1 MCEYHA
7 PQQIRIIN
15 IAYLL
20 QNLNCAV
27 LSAIEIKLVYSINLK
42 DNMIMNKVTRFSANL
57 KNFTFEVMR
66 RYRDDETSLAAS
78 SLAYTALLSLV
89 PFMSVLITVFSAM
102 PLFEEASQ
110 QLQDF
115 IFQNFVPTTGA
126 VIQEYIIGFVEKAR
140 GLTVTMFL
148 AVFVTS
154 ILMMHTMEKA
164 LNRIFDTKATVRFQ
178 RKILMYWAMLTMGPL
193 LVGGGIALST
203 LVFKY
208 SALASLKGVLVK
220 ALPIISAM
228 VAFFLIYFIVPNRK
242 VKWRNAMVG
251 ALFSAICF
259 ELAKKGFTLYVTSI
273 PSYQKVY
280 GTLATI
286 PLFLIW
292 MFLSWN
298 IILLGGTITATLETS
313 RWRLHVQ
320 SYQTNERLLLVI
332 EVLKILWQASQ
343 QGKTVSYNDLSGQLY
358 FVPDDEFNKQLEWLE
373 ESEYITIN
381 QAGEYLLRH
390 DLSALNF
397 KSLYMNGGYKIPLK
411 ASQYFAHY
419 QHLLDAYWQPV
430 DGMLNQPIERIFNQH
445 LYAQQ
450 KQFEENT

>member
-1 MCEYHA
+1 
-7 PQQIRIIN
+7 
-15 IAYLL
+15 
-20 QNLNCAV
+20 
-27 LSAIEIKLVYSINLK
+27 
-42 DNMIMNKVTRFSANL
+42 MNKVTRFAINL
-57 KNFTFEVMR
+57 KNFTFEVAR

-102 PLFEEASQ
+102 PLFEDASQ

-115 IFQNFVPTTGA
+115 IFQNFVPSSGA
-126 VIQEYIIGFVEKAR
+126 VIQEYINGFVEKAR

-164 LNRIFDTKATVRFQ
+164 LNRIFDSKSSGRFKTK
-178 RKILMYWAMLTMGPL
+178 LMMYWAVLTMGPL
-193 LVGGGIALST
+193 LVGGGIALSSV
-203 LVFKY
+203 VFKY
-208 SALASLKGVLVK
+208 SAFASMKGFLVK
-220 ALPIISAM
+220 ALPILSST
-228 VAFFLIYFIVPNRK
+228 VGFFLIYLWVPNRK
-242 VKWRNAMVG
+242 VKWRNALIG

-259 ELAKKGFTLYVTSI
+259 ELAKRGFALYVTSI

-280 GTLATI
+280 GALATI

-298 IILLGGTITATLETS
+298 IILLGGTIAATLETS

-320 SYQTNERLLLVI
+320 SYRTNERLLLVI

-343 QGKTVSYNDLSGQLY
+343 KGKTVSYNELIGHLY

-373 ESEYITIN
+373 ENEYITIN
-381 QAGEYLLRH
+381 QSGDYLLRH
-390 DLSALNF
+390 DLSTLDF

-411 ASQYFAHY
+411 ASKYFAHY
-419 QHLLDAYWQPV
+419 QHLLDTYWQPV
-430 DGMLNQPIERIFNQH
+430 DGMLNQSIEKIFNHH
-445 LYAQQ
+445 LYQNQ
-450 KQFEENT
+450 ETEQNNQEDTTKKNTQ

>member
-1 MCEYHA
+1 MN
-7 PQQIRIIN
+7 N
-15 IAYLL
+15 I
-20 QNLNCAV
+20 QRFGLN
-27 LSAIEIKLVYSINLK
+27 S
-42 DNMIMNKVTRFSANL
+42 
-57 KNFTFEVMR
+57 KNFVFEVAR

-102 PLFEEASQ
+102 PMFEDASQ
-110 QLQDF
+110 QLQNF

-154 ILMMHTMEKA
+154 ILMMNTMEKA
-164 LNRIFDTKATVRFQ
+164 LNRIFDSKVTVRLR
-178 RKILMYWAMLTMGPL
+178 RKLMMYWAMLTMGPL
-193 LVGGGIALST
+193 LVGGGIALSSI
-203 LVFKY
+203 LFEY
-208 SALASLKGVLVK
+208 AAFASFEGVLVK
-220 ALPIISAM
+220 ALPIISATF
-228 VAFFLIYFIVPNRK
+228 AFFLIYFIVPSRK
-242 VKWRNAMVG
+242 VKWHNALYG

-259 ELAKKGFTLYVTSI
+259 ELAKKGFAMYVTSI

-320 SYQTNERLLLVI
+320 KYRTNERLLLVI
-332 EVLKILWQASQ
+332 EVLNILWQASQ
-343 QGKTVSYNDLSGQLY
+343 QGKTVSYKQLCIY
-358 FVPDDEFNKQLEWLE
+358 LNFVPDDEFNMQLEWLE
-373 ESEYITIN
+373 SHEYIAIN
-381 QAGEYLLRH
+381 QDGDYLLRH
-390 DLSALNF
+390 DLSALDF
-397 KSLYMNGGYKIPLK
+397 RSLYMNGSFKIPIK
-411 ASQYFAHY
+411 ASKNFAHY

-430 DGMLNQPIERIFNQH
+430 DGMLNLSIEKIFNQH
-445 LYAQQ
+445 LYTNSPEQPDLLEPTNRAVY
-450 KQFEENT
+450 KPKDNNDPKS

>member
-1 MCEYHA
+1 
-7 PQQIRIIN
+7 
-15 IAYLL
+15 
-20 QNLNCAV
+20 
-27 LSAIEIKLVYSINLK
+27 
-42 DNMIMNKVTRFSANL
+42 MNKVTRFAINL
-57 KNFTFEVMR
+57 KNFTYEVAR

-102 PLFEEASQ
+102 PLFEDASQ

-164 LNRIFDTKATVRFQ
+164 LNRIFDTKATGRFQ
-178 RKILMYWAMLTMGPL
+178 RKLMMYLAVLTMGPL
-193 LVGGGIALST
+193 LVGGGIA
-203 LVFKY
+203 FEY
-208 SALASLKGVLVK
+208 SAFASLRGLLVK
-220 ALPIISAM
+220 ALPVISAM

-242 VKWRNAMVG
+242 VKWRNAIIG
-251 ALFSAICF
+251 ALFAAVCF
-259 ELAKKGFTLYVTSI
+259 ELAKKGFAMYVTSI

-320 SYQTNERLLLVI
+320 NYRTNERLLLVI

-343 QGKTVSYNDLSGQLY
+343 QGKTVGYNELYGHLY
-358 FVPDDEFNKQLEWLE
+358 FVPDDELNKQLEWLE
-373 ESEYITIN
+373 ENEYITIDQN
-381 QAGEYLLRH
+381 GDYLLRH
-390 DLSALNF
+390 DLSTLDF

-411 ASQYFAHY
+411 ASKHFAHY

-430 DGMLNQPIERIFNQH
+430 DDMLNQSIERIFNHH
-445 LYAQQ
+445 LYN
-450 KQFEENT
+450 KQDPEDNITENTLQNKDNNK

>member
-1 MCEYHA
+1 MNNVKRFA
-7 PQQIRIIN
+7 
-15 IAYLL
+15 
-20 QNLNCAV
+20 LN
-27 LSAIEIKLVYSINLK
+27 
-42 DNMIMNKVTRFSANL
+42 F
-57 KNFTFEVMR
+57 KNFTFEVAR

-78 SLAYTALLSLV
+78 SLAYTALLSMV

-102 PLFEEASQ
+102 PLFEDASQ

-126 VIQEYIIGFVEKAR
+126 VIQEYILGFVEKAR

-178 RKILMYWAMLTMGPL
+178 RKLMMYWAVLTMGPL
-193 LVGGGIALST
+193 LVGGGIALSS
-203 LVFKY
+203 LVFEY
-208 SALASLKGVLVK
+208 SAFASLRGMLIK
-220 ALPIISAM
+220 ALPVISAT

-242 VKWRNAMVG
+242 IKWRNAIIG
-251 ALFSAICF
+251 ALFAAVCF
-259 ELAKKGFTLYVTSI
+259 ELAKKGFALYVTSI

-320 SYQTNERLLLVI
+320 NYQTNERLLLVI

-343 QGKTVSYNDLSGQLY
+343 KGKTVSYNQLCGHLY

-373 ESEYITIN
+373 ENEYITIN
-381 QAGEYLLRH
+381 QSGDYLLRH
-390 DLSALNF
+390 DLSTLDF
-397 KSLYMNGGYKIPLK
+397 KSLYMNGDYKIPIK
-411 ASQYFAHY
+411 ASKYFTHY

-430 DGMLNQPIERIFNQH
+430 DGMLNQSIEKIFNHH
-445 LYAQQ
+445 LYN
-450 KQFEENT
+450 KQETEEDTDNKI

>member
-1 MCEYHA
+1 M
-7 PQQIRIIN
+7 Q
-15 IAYLL
+15 
-20 QNLNCAV
+20 
-27 LSAIEIKLVYSINLK
+27 LVYSFQLK
-42 DNMIMNKVTRFSANL
+42 DNKLMNKVTRFAINL
-57 KNFTFEVMR
+57 KNFTFEVAR

-89 PFMSVLITVFSAM
+89 PFMTVLITVFSAM
-102 PLFEEASQ
+102 PMFEDASQ

-115 IFQNFVPTTGA
+115 IFENFVPTTGA
-126 VIQEYIIGFVEKAR
+126 VIQDYLTGFVDKAR
-140 GLTVTMFL
+140 GLTVTMSL

-164 LNRIFDTKATVRFQ
+164 LNRIFDSKATVRFQ
-178 RKILMYWAMLTMGPL
+178 RKLMMYWAVLTMGPL
-193 LVGGGIALST
+193 LVGGGIALSS
-203 LVFKY
+203 LVFEY
-208 SALASLKGVLVK
+208 SAFASLKGLLVK

-242 VKWRNAMVG
+242 VKWRNALIG
-251 ALFSAICF
+251 ALFSAVCF
-259 ELAKKGFTLYVTSI
+259 ELAKKGFALYVTSI

-320 SYQTNERLLLVI
+320 NYRTNERLLLVI

-343 QGKTVSYNDLSGQLY
+343 KGKTVSYNELCGQLY
-358 FVPDDEFNKQLEWLE
+358 FVPDDELNRQLEWLE
-373 ESEYITIN
+373 QNEYIDIN
-381 QAGEYLLRH
+381 HSGDYLLRH
-390 DLSALNF
+390 DLSTLDF

-411 ASQYFAHY
+411 ASKHFAHY
-419 QHLLDAYWQPV
+419 QHLLDAYWLPV
-430 DGMLNQPIERIFNQH
+430 DGMLNQSIEKIFNHH
-445 LYAQQ
+445 LYNQQ
-450 KQFEENT
+450 LTQENKPIMTQQSKDDTI

>member
-1 MCEYHA
+1 M
-7 PQQIRIIN
+7 N
-15 IAYLL
+15 LL
-20 QNLNCAV
+20 LRYA
-27 LSAIEIKLVYSINLK
+27 L
-42 DNMIMNKVTRFSANL
+42 NL
-57 KNFTFEVMR
+57 KNFVFEVAR

-89 PFMSVLITVFSAM
+89 PFMSVLVTVFSAM

-126 VIQEYIIGFVEKAR
+126 VIQTYIIGFVEKAR

-164 LNRIFDTKATVRFQ
+164 LNRIFDSQTTGRL
-178 RKILMYWAMLTMGPL
+178 KIKVMVYWAVLTMGPL
-193 LVGGGIALST
+193 LVGGGIALSSM
-203 LVFKY
+203 VFKY
-208 SALASLKGVLVK
+208 PELASIKGFLVK
-220 ALPIISAM
+220 ALPVLASSL
-228 VAFFLIYFIVPNRK
+228 AFFLIYYLVPNRK
-242 VKWRNAMVG
+242 VIWRHAIVG

-259 ELAKKGFTLYVTSI
+259 ELAKKGFALYVTSI

-298 IILLGGTITATLETS
+298 IILIGGTITATLGSS

-320 SYQTNERLLLVI
+320 EYQSNQRLLLI
-332 EVLKILWQASQ
+332 MEILYLLWKAGQ
-343 QGKTVSYNDLSGQLY
+343 QGETVAHDELQERFY
-358 FVPDDEFNKQLEWLE
+358 FVPDDELAGQLDWLRNKHF
-373 ESEYITIN
+373 IAIN
-381 QAGEYLLRH
+381 QAGNYLLRQN
-390 DLSALNF
+390 LSAIDF
-397 KSLYMNGGYKIPLK
+397 KVLYAKGGFKIPVK
-411 ASQYFAHY
+411 ASRHFVQY
-419 QHLLDAYWQPV
+419 QPMLDEYWQPV
-430 DGMLNQPIERIFNQH
+430 DGMLSQPIENIIKVRNDH
-445 LYAQQ
+445 EP
-450 KQFEENT
+450 KNN

>member
-1 MCEYHA
+1 MNE
-7 PQQIRIIN
+7 
-15 IAYLL
+15 
-20 QNLNCAV
+20 
-27 LSAIEIKLVYSINLK
+27 LK
-42 DNMIMNKVTRFSANL
+42 RFAANL
-57 KNFTFEVMR
+57 KNFSFEVMR

-126 VIQEYIIGFVEKAR
+126 VIQQYIIGFVEKAR

-164 LNRIFDTKATVRFQ
+164 LNRIFDSKSTGRFKTK
-178 RKILMYWAMLTMGPL
+178 LMMYWAVLTMGPL
-193 LVGGGIALST
+193 LVGGGIALSS

-208 SALASLKGVLVK
+208 SAFASLKGFLVK
-220 ALPIISAM
+220 ALPILSST
-228 VAFFLIYFIVPNRK
+228 VGFFLIYLWVPNRK
-242 VKWRNAMVG
+242 VKWRNALIG
-251 ALFSAICF
+251 ALFSAVCF
-259 ELAKKGFTLYVTSI
+259 ELAKRGFALYVTSI

-280 GTLATI
+280 GALATI

-298 IILLGGTITATLETS
+298 IILLGGTIAATLETS

-320 SYQTNERLLLVI
+320 NYQTNERLLLVI
-332 EVLKILWQASQ
+332 EVLKILWQGSQ
-343 QGKTVSYNDLSGQLY
+343 LGKTVSYNELCGHLY
-358 FVPDDEFNKQLEWLE
+358 FVPDDEFNRQLKWLE
-373 ESEYITIN
+373 ENKYIAIN

-390 DLSALNF
+390 DLSALDF
-397 KSLYMNGGYKIPLK
+397 KSLYKNGGYKIPIK
-411 ASQYFAHY
+411 ASKHFAHY
-419 QHLLDAYWQPV
+419 QHLLDTYWQPV
-430 DGMLNQPIERIFNQH
+430 DGMLNQSIEKIFNHH
-445 LYAQQ
+445 LYEQQ
-450 KQFEENT
+450 KQSNEIT

>member
-1 MCEYHA
+1 
-7 PQQIRIIN
+7 
-15 IAYLL
+15 
-20 QNLNCAV
+20 
-27 LSAIEIKLVYSINLK
+27 
-42 DNMIMNKVTRFSANL
+42 MNKVTRFAINL
-57 KNFTFEVMR
+57 KCFVLEVVR
-66 RYRDDETSLAAS
+66 RYREDETSLAAS

-102 PLFEEASQ
+102 PLFEDASQ

-126 VIQEYIIGFVEKAR
+126 VIQTYILGFVEKAR

-164 LNRIFDTKATVRFQ
+164 LNRIFDSKSTGRFKTK
-178 RKILMYWAMLTMGPL
+178 LMMYWAVLTMGPL
-193 LVGGGIALST
+193 LVGGGIALSSV
-203 LVFKY
+203 VFKY
-208 SALASLKGVLVK
+208 SAFAGFKGILIK
-220 ALPIISAM
+220 ALPILSSTIG
-228 VAFFLIYFIVPNRK
+228 FFLIYLIVPNRK
-242 VKWRNAMVG
+242 VKWKNALFG

-259 ELAKKGFTLYVTSI
+259 ELAKKGFALYVTSI

-320 SYQTNERLLLVI
+320 NYQTNQRLLLII
-332 EVLKILWQASQ
+332 EILNKLWHASQ
-343 QGKTVSYNDLSGQLY
+343 KGKTVSYSELSGHLY
-358 FVPDDEFNKQLEWLE
+358 FVPDDELNMQLDWLHRKKYIATNRS
-373 ESEYITIN
+373 SEYLI
-381 QAGEYLLRH
+381 RH

-397 KSLYMNGGYKIPLK
+397 RSLYTNGEFKIPVK
-411 ASQYFAHY
+411 AAPYFAHY
-419 QHLLDAYWQPV
+419 QGLLDSYWQPV
-430 DGMLNQPIERIFNQH
+430 ESLLNQSIGKIINDYLP
-445 LYAQQ
+445 QQ
-450 KQFEENT
+450 KNPVENPQTRHNHEK